1 MSLLFRSLIALTL
14 ITGSIA
20 PSHARADTRDA
31 VPVEIFPEQVG
42 LDTLPMPG
50 TPFIIKAVLS
60 NTKDTER
67 RMRAFIVRDGR
78 VSDVAPLKAY
88 LDENDQPTY
97 EIQMHAPLAELSYQL
112 VLYNPDGSFSVSR
125 RISVRRPCVPYIDL
139 SKIKL
144 EPKSQGEARL
154 ETLIKLS
161 RGLEREVSNYD
172 VALKILEDLNERLK
186 Q

>member
-1 MSLLFRSLIALTL
+1 MSRLFRASLILLVLLSAAPR
-14 ITGSIA
+14 SAFSA
-20 PSHARADTRDA
+20 PSDVA
-31 VPVEIFPEQVG
+31 PVEVFVEEMG
-42 LDTLPMPG
+42 LQNIPMPG
-50 TPFIIKAVLS
+50 TPFVIKARLS

-67 RMRAFIVRDGR
+67 RMRAFVVRDGR

-97 EIQMHAPLAELSYQL
+97 EIQMHSPLAELSYQL
-112 VLYNPDGSFSVSR
+112 ILYNPDGSFSSSPRVSL
-125 RISVRRPCVPYIDL
+125 RRPCVPYIDL
-139 SKIKL
+139 SKVKL

-161 RGLEREVSNYD
+161 RGLEREVAGYD
-172 VALKILEDLNERLK
+172 ASLKILEDLSERLK